1 MEKALVIE
9 SRMSMLNLPTV
20 KGNLG
25 RYVDAGFP
33 ILYIYTFDEA
43 EADRYIS
50 SIAGRKKVV
59 EWNGANGFA
68 DFKTK
73 VHKIADY

>member
-1 MEKALVIE
+1 
-9 SRMSMLNLPTV
+9 MLNLPTV

-33 ILYIYTFDEA
+33 ILYIYTFDET

-50 SIAGRKKVV
+50 SIAGR
-59 EWNGANGFA
+59 
-68 DFKTK
+68 
-73 VHKIADY
+73 I